1 MLSSLCKEIADK
13 YGIIVG
19 DVKKLFPNLGNKSN
33 YILHYKYLQLYLL
46 LGVKLTKIHKVLKCN
61 QSDWLKN
68 YIDFNT
74 EKKNATSFGKDFFK
88 LMIDSV
94 YGKTME
100 KLTKRITN
108 AKKKK
113 NKNPTLN
120 KPKKEFTTQ
129 NNQLST
135 KNLPVGG
142 RFIIN

>member
-1 MLSSLCKEIADK
+1 
-13 YGIIVG
+13 
-19 DVKKLFPNLGNKSN
+19 
-33 YILHYKYLQLYLL
+33 
-46 LGVKLTKIHKVLKCN
+46 
-61 QSDWLKN
+61 
-68 YIDFNT
+68 
-74 EKKNATSFGKDFFK
+74 
-88 LMIDSV
+88 MIDSV

-135 KNLPVGG
+135 KNLPGGG